1 MKFLRDITEFIFLED
16 LPEKADLIIVPGNT
30 WPQPARRA
38 AALYHEG
45 MAPYIVVSGRYS
57 KGQQTFAGAA
67 CEGDRY
73 KGAYMTEADFL
84 TDVLI
89 REGVPETAVL
99 QERKAEFTLENARYI
114 RRLLEEKKMTV
125 KKALICCQAFHARRC
140 RMYFEYVFQDTDVEF
155 LMCPAVTQ
163 GISRCSW
170 MESQKGL
177 DTVLGEL
184 RRCGE
189 QFAWMCGHQDR
200 NGVPVPERN
209 VHQNLLENH
218 Q

>member
-1 MKFLRDITEFIFLED
+1 MED

-114 RRLLEEKKMTV
+114 RKLLEEKKMTV

-209 VHQNLLENH
+209 VHQNL
-218 Q
+218 

>member
-73 KGAYMTEADFL
+73 KGAYMTEACAYTGGSAGDGGFAG
-84 TDVLI
+84 T
-89 REGVPETAVL
+89 ES
-99 QERKAEFTLENARYI
+99 
-114 RRLLEEKKMTV
+114 
-125 KKALICCQAFHARRC
+125 
-140 RMYFEYVFQDTDVEF
+140 
-155 LMCPAVTQ
+155 
-163 GISRCSW
+163 GIY
-170 MESQKGL
+170 
-177 DTVLGEL
+177 
-184 RRCGE
+184 
-189 QFAWMCGHQDR
+189 
-200 NGVPVPERN
+200 P
-209 VHQNLLENH
+209 
-218 Q
+218 

>member
-1 MKFLRDITEFIFLED
+1 MRDITEFIFLED

-73 KGAYMTEADFL
+73 KGAYMTEAYFL

-209 VHQNLLENH
+209 VHQNL
-218 Q
+218 

>member
-1 MKFLRDITEFIFLED
+1 MKFLIDITEFIFLED

-30 WPQPARRA
+30 WPQPAWRA

-114 RRLLEEKKMTV
+114 RKLLEEKKMTV

-209 VHQNLLENH
+209 VHQNL
-218 Q
+218 

>member
-67 CEGDRY
+67 CDGDRY

-114 RRLLEEKKMTV
+114 RKLLEEKKMTV

-200 NGVPVPERN
+200 NGVPVPGRN
-209 VHQNLLENH
+209 VHQNL
-218 Q
+218 

>member
-114 RRLLEEKKMTV
+114 RKLLEEKKMTV

-177 DTVLGEL
+177 VTVLGEL

-209 VHQNLLENH
+209 VHQNL
-218 Q
+218 

>member
-57 KGQQTFAGAA
+57 KGQQTFEGAA

-209 VHQNLLENH
+209 VHQNL
-218 Q
+218 

>member
-200 NGVPVPERN
+200 NDVPVPERN
-209 VHQNLLENH
+209 VHQNL
-218 Q
+218 

>member
-114 RRLLEEKKMTV
+114 RKLLEEKKMTV

-140 RMYFEYVFQDTDVEF
+140 RMYFEYVFQDREIEF

-163 GISRCSW
+163 GISRDNW
-170 MESQKGL
+170 TESKKGL
-177 DTVLGEL
+177 ETVLGEL

-189 QFAWMCGHQDR
+189 QFSWMLQ
-200 NGVPVPERN
+200 
-209 VHQNLLENH
+209 
-218 Q
+218 

>member
-57 KGQQTFAGAA
+57 KGRQTFAGAA

-209 VHQNLLENH
+209 VHQNL
-218 Q
+218 

>member
-114 RRLLEEKKMTV
+114 RKLLEEKKMTV

-155 LMCPAVTQ
+155 LMCTAVTQ

-209 VHQNLLENH
+209 VHQNL
-218 Q
+218 

>member
-114 RRLLEEKKMTV
+114 RKLLEEKKMTV

-177 DTVLGEL
+177 ETVLGEL

-209 VHQNLLENH
+209 VHQNL
-218 Q
+218 

>member
-200 NGVPVPERN
+200 NGVPVPERD
-209 VHQNLLENH
+209 VHQNL
-218 Q
+218 

>member
-38 AALYHEG
+38 AALYQEG

-114 RRLLEEKKMTV
+114 RKLLEEKKMTV

-209 VHQNLLENH
+209 VHQNL
-218 Q
+218 

>member
-114 RRLLEEKKMTV
+114 RKLLEEKKMTV

-200 NGVPVPERN
+200 NGVPVPECN
-209 VHQNLLENH
+209 VHQNL
-218 Q
+218 

>member
-89 REGVPETAVL
+89 REGVAETAVL

-114 RRLLEEKKMTV
+114 RKLLEEKKMTV

-155 LMCPAVTQ
+155 LMCPAITQ
-163 GISRCSW
+163 GISRCNW

-209 VHQNLLENH
+209 VHQNL
-218 Q
+218 

>member
-57 KGQQTFAGAA
+57 KGQQTFAGVA

-114 RRLLEEKKMTV
+114 RKLLEEKKMTV

-209 VHQNLLENH
+209 VHQNL
-218 Q
+218 

>member
-114 RRLLEEKKMTV
+114 RKLLEEKKMIV

-140 RMYFEYVFQDTDVEF
+140 RMYFEYVFQDTDVGF

-209 VHQNLLENH
+209 VHQNL
-218 Q
+218 

>member
-114 RRLLEEKKMTV
+114 RKLLEEKKMTV

-200 NGVPVPERN
+200 NGVPVPGRN
-209 VHQNLLENH
+209 VHQNL
-218 Q
+218 

>member
-38 AALYHEG
+38 AALYHEE

-114 RRLLEEKKMTV
+114 RKLLEEKKMTV

-209 VHQNLLENH
+209 VHQNL
-218 Q
+218 

>member
-114 RRLLEEKKMTV
+114 RKLLEEKKMTV

-209 VHQNLLENH
+209 VHQNLCENH

>member
-16 LPEKADLIIVPGNT
+16 LPSPADLIIVPGNT

-114 RRLLEEKKMTV
+114 RKLLEEKKMTV

-209 VHQNLLENH
+209 VHQNL
-218 Q
+218 

>member
-114 RRLLEEKKMTV
+114 RRLLEEKKMAV

-209 VHQNLLENH
+209 VHQNL
-218 Q
+218 

>member
-16 LPEKADLIIVPGNT
+16 LPKKADIIIVPGNT

-99 QERKAEFTLENARYI
+99 QERKAEFTLENAEYI
-114 RRLLEEKKMTV
+114 RKMLEEKHLPIKR
-125 KKALICCQAFHARRC
+125 AIICCQAFHARRC
-140 RMYFEYVFQDTDVEF
+140 RMYFEYIFQDTDVEF

-209 VHQNLLENH
+209 VHQNL
-218 Q
+218 

>member
-73 KGAYMTEADFL
+73 KEAYMTEADFL

-114 RRLLEEKKMTV
+114 RKLLEEKKMTV

-140 RMYFEYVFQDTDVEF
+140 RMYFEYVFQDTDLEF

-209 VHQNLLENH
+209 VHQNL
-218 Q
+218 

>member
-57 KGQQTFAGAA
+57 KGRQTFAGAA

-114 RRLLEEKKMTV
+114 RRLQEEKKMTV

-209 VHQNLLENH
+209 VHQNL
-218 Q
+218 

>member
-114 RRLLEEKKMTV
+114 RKLLEEKKMTV

-170 MESQKGL
+170 LESQKGL

-209 VHQNLLENH
+209 VHQNL
-218 Q
+218 

>member
-1 MKFLRDITEFIFLED
+1 MKFLRDITEFIFLEE

-114 RRLLEEKKMTV
+114 RKLLEEKKMTV

-209 VHQNLLENH
+209 VHQNL
-218 Q
+218 

>member
-30 WPQPARRA
+30 WPQPERRA

-114 RRLLEEKKMTV
+114 RKLLEEKKMTV

-209 VHQNLLENH
+209 VHQNL
-218 Q
+218 

>member
-114 RRLLEEKKMTV
+114 RKLLEEKKMTV

-140 RMYFEYVFQDTDVEF
+140 RMYFEYIFQDTDVEF

-209 VHQNLLENH
+209 VHQNW
-218 Q
+218 

>member
-38 AALYHEG
+38 EALYHEG

-114 RRLLEEKKMTV
+114 RKLLEEKKMTV

-209 VHQNLLENH
+209 VHQNL
-218 Q
+218 

>member
-177 DTVLGEL
+177 DTVLREL

-209 VHQNLLENH
+209 VHQNL
-218 Q
+218 

>member
-125 KKALICCQAFHARRC
+125 KKALICCLAFHARRC

-209 VHQNLLENH
+209 VHQNL
-218 Q
+218 